1 MKILEA
7 KGKNTYNTKAY
18 TRSRASQEYAQ
29 HANFSEMKKRI
40 SFLSTLQHGW
50 DGYNAFPISSIV
62 IENVHEL
69 LSSIDEDCLSGW
81 RALPEIN
88 GTISLQNDMLRAGI
102 QIGDKTLSYFVIRG
116 DNVTGEDNVA
126 FSISNFVNIL
136 KSING

>member
-1 MKILEA
+1 MEILEA
-7 KGKNTYNTKAY
+7 KGKNTHNTKT
-18 TRSRASQEYAQ
+18 TRSRASRKNAQ
-29 HANFSEMKKRI
+29 HASFSEMKKRI
-40 SFLSTLQHGW
+40 SFLSTLKHGW
-50 DGYNAFPISSIV
+50 GGYNASPINSLV
-62 IENVHEL
+62 INNVHEL
-69 LSSIDEDCLSGW
+69 LSNIDEDYLSGW

-88 GTISLQNDMLRAGI
+88 GTISLQNDLLRAGI